1 MLGVGEGL
9 HAANIAA
16 TPRQRVDNRVH
27 GLAVR
32 VQRLTVGHQ
41 VGVLANLVQPAIV
54 EPIVYI
60 ILCVC
65 LFKVYRISNEKINNI
80 SLLHCCNKVQ
90 FCLCLY

>member
-27 GLAVR
+27 SLAVR
-32 VQRLTVGHQ
+32 VQRLPVRHQ

-54 EPIVYI
+54 
-60 ILCVC
+60 
-65 LFKVYRISNEKINNI
+65 S
-80 SLLHCCNKVQ
+80 Q
-90 FCLCLY
+90 